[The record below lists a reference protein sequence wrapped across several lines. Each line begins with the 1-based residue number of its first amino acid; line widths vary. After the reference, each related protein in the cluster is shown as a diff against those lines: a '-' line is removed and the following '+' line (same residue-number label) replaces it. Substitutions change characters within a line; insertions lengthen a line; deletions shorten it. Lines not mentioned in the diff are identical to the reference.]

1 MLLFSHSFPICW
13 DQSMLIVFDRD
24 NIGIIN
30 LVTLYTSYTIWKS
43 SSLAILYYFTVHCA
57 GLVQQS

>member
-13 DQSMLIVFDRD
+13 DQYMVILFDRD

-43 SSLAILYYFTVHCA
+43 SSLAILYYCTDHCA
-57 GLVQQS
+57 GLL

>member
-1 MLLFSHSFPICW
+1 MVILFN
-13 DQSMLIVFDRD
+13 RD

-43 SSLAILYYFTVHCA
+43 SSLAILYYCTDHCA
-57 GLVQQS
+57 GLL